1 MNYFELMADYIGSG
15 AVRLP
20 VVELSTTLSR
30 NVALTAEESAKLTEI
45 YDAGSPA
52 VIKCN
57 INLGTLVFDNC
68 AIVFSVGEMKG
79 DIKAPAFYASFGSI
93 VFALIRI
100 LDTWQFSAGT

>member
-79 DIKAPAFYASFGSI
+79 DISAPAFYASLGST
-93 VFALIRI
+93 VFALIR
-100 LDTWQFSAGT
+100 LADTWRFSADS